1 MSSNAVP
8 PSVTPPSPNEW
19 PQNLIV
25 AITGITKD
33 SQATITAPGHGF
45 TALDQ
50 GVTFLTV
57 KQVKGMIQINGISC
71 LVQTVIDV
79 NNFTVNV
86 NSTNFYTYV
95 SAGVIIIDS
104 GQPTFEQQGFQY
116 FNTPFQNIAQTL

>member
-8 PSVTPPSPNEW
+8 PSVTAPSPNEW

-25 AITGITKD
+25 PITNITRD
-33 SQATITAPGHGF
+33 SQTKITAPGHGF
-45 TALDQ
+45 TSLDQ

-57 KQVKGMIQINGISC
+57 KQVQGMIQINGITC
-71 LVQTVIDV
+71 LVQTVIDA
-79 NNFTVNV
+79 NNFTVNI
-86 NSTNFYTYV
+86 NSTNFYNYV

-104 GQPTFEQQGFQY
+104 GQPTFERQGFQY